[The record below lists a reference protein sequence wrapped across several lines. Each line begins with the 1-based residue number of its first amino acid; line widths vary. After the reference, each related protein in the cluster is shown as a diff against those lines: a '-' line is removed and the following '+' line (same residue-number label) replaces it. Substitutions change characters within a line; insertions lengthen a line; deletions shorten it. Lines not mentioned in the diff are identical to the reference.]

1 MTNVLY
7 VEDDVFVAR
16 MVKKR
21 LENDGFDVT
30 VSDDGDEGLELA
42 RSGNFDIVLLDH
54 MLPKRA
60 GLDILRDLGASF
72 PTPVIM
78 VSGSSDLAVAVE
90 AMRMGAADYVIKETD
105 GSYLDLLPQTVN
117 RVLSHVRLLEAKK
130 RADDR
135 IAEQAAT
142 IQGVLDNMDPGVTLF
157 DQDLKLASHNDRFL
171 DLFDL
176 PRSLISNGSGLMDIL
191 AHMSG
196 QGEFGDENPDAGV
209 EERYKLFQ
217 SNKPFSF
224 DHQRPNGVVI
234 EIRGGP
240 MPGGGSIASY
250 TDITDRK
257 QMEEELRMLATTDP
271 LTGVNNRR
279 KFLETSERELA
290 RCTRYNHPLCILMLD
305 ADHFK
310 SVNDTHGH
318 DVGDK
323 VLKLLSD
330 ICVRELRDVDVFGRF
345 GGEEFVATLPETGI
359 KTAMEVAERL
369 RLTLA
374 EAEVPIQ
381 GSAPLSF
388 TVSIG
393 AAERTKDDKSVH
405 DLLNRADGALYQ
417 AKESGRNKVIYAE

>member
-7 VEDDVFVAR
+7 VEDDAFVAR
-16 MVKKR
+16 MVKRR
-21 LENDGFDVT
+21 LENDGFSVT
-30 VSDDGDEGLELA
+30 VSEDGDEGLEHA
-42 RSGNFDIVLLDH
+42 RTGEFDIVLLDH
-54 MLPKRA
+54 MLPNRA
-60 GLDILRDLGASF
+60 GLDILKDLGPSF

-90 AMRMGAADYVIKETD
+90 AMRIGASDYVIKETD

-117 RVLSHVRLLEAKK
+117 RVLSHMKLVEAKK
-130 RADDR
+130 RADER

-157 DQDLKLASHNDRFL
+157 DNDLKLASHNDRFMA
-171 DLFDL
+171 LFEL
-176 PRSLISNGSGLMDIL
+176 PTTLISGSVELMDIL
-191 AHMSG
+191 AYLAG
-196 QGEFGDENPDAGV
+196 QGEFGDEDADAGV
-209 EERYKLFQ
+209 QELFALFQ
-217 SNKPFSF
+217 SNAPFTY
-224 DHQRPNGVVI
+224 DHHRPNGLVI

-257 QMEEELRMLATTDP
+257 RMEEELRMLATTDP
-271 LTGVNNRR
+271 LTGANNRR

-290 RCTRYNHPLCILMLD
+290 RCVRYSHPLCLLMLD

-310 SVNDTHGH
+310 SVNDNHGH

-330 ICVRELRDVDVFGRF
+330 VCVRELRDVDVFGRF
-345 GGEEFVATLPETGI
+345 GGEEFVAALPETSM
-359 KTAMEVAERL
+359 KTALEVAERL
-369 RLTLA
+369 RESVA
-374 EAEVPIQ
+374 AIEVPISD
-381 GSAPLSF
+381 GAPLKF

-393 AAERTKDDKSVH
+393 ATERNKDDKSVH

-417 AKESGRNKVIYAE
+417 AKESGRNKVVYAE

>member
-7 VEDDVFVAR
+7 VEDDAFVAR

-21 LENDGFDVT
+21 LENDGFGVT
-30 VSDDGDEGLELA
+30 VCDDGDEGLAQA
-42 RSGNFDIVLLDH
+42 RTGKFDIVLLDH
-54 MLPKRA
+54 MLPNRA
-60 GLDILRDLGASF
+60 GLDILKDLGEAF

-78 VSGSSDLAVAVE
+78 VSGSSDLAVVVE

-117 RVLSHVRLLEAKK
+117 RVLSHLKLVEAKQ
-130 RADDR
+130 RADER
-135 IAEQAAT
+135 IVEQAAI

-157 DQDLKLASHNDRFL
+157 DRDLKMASHNDRFME
-171 DLFDL
+171 LFNL
-176 PRSLISNGSGLMDIL
+176 PQNLISNNIELMDIL
-191 AHMSG
+191 AHMAE
-196 QGEFGDENPDAGV
+196 QGEFGDEDSDEGV
-209 EERYKLFQ
+209 QELFKLFQ
-217 SNKPFSF
+217 SNASFTF
-224 DHQRPNGVVI
+224 DHHRPNGLVI

-257 QMEEELRMLATTDP
+257 KMEEELRMLATTDP

-290 RCTRYNHPLCILMLD
+290 RCERYNHPLCLLMLD

-310 SVNDTHGH
+310 SVNDNHGH

-330 ICVRELRDVDVFGRF
+330 ICVHELRDVDVFGRF
-345 GGEEFVATLPETGI
+345 GGEEFVAALPETSI
-359 KTAMEVAERL
+359 KTALEVAERL
-369 RLTLA
+369 RDSLA
-374 EAEVPIQ
+374 SVEVPVS
-381 GSAPLSF
+381 GGAPLKF

-393 AAERTKDDKSVH
+393 IAERTKDDKTVH
-405 DLLNRADGALYQ
+405 DLLKRADAALYQ

>member
-1 MTNVLY
+1 MTNILY
-7 VEDDVFVAR
+7 VEDDAFVAR

-21 LENDGFDVT
+21 LENDGFSVT
-30 VSDDGDEGLELA
+30 VCNDGDDGLENA
-42 RSGNFDIVLLDH
+42 RSGDFDIVLLDH
-54 MLPKRA
+54 MLPNRA
-60 GLDILRDLGASF
+60 GLDILKDLGPSF

-90 AMRMGAADYVIKETD
+90 AMRMGASDYVIKETD

-117 RVLSHVRLLEAKK
+117 RVLAHLKLLEAKK
-130 RADDR
+130 RADER
-135 IAEQAAT
+135 IVEQAAT

-157 DQDLKLASHNDRFL
+157 DHDLKLASHNDRFME
-171 DLFDL
+171 LFDL
-176 PRSLISNGSGLMDIL
+176 PQTLISKNIELMDIL
-191 AHMSG
+191 AHMAE
-196 QGEFGDENPDAGV
+196 QGEFGDKDSDTGTQEL
-209 EERYKLFQ
+209 YSLLQ
-217 SNKPFSF
+217 SNSPFTF
-224 DHQRPNGVVI
+224 DHHRPNSLVI

-257 QMEEELRMLATTDP
+257 KMEEELRMLATTDP

-290 RCTRYNHPLCILMLD
+290 RCTRYNHPLCLLMLD

-310 SVNDTHGH
+310 SVNDSHGH

-345 GGEEFVATLPETGI
+345 GGEEFVAALPETNI
-359 KTAMEVAERL
+359 TTALEVAERL
-369 RLTLA
+369 RESLA
-374 EAEVPIQ
+374 ALQVPIKDA
-381 GSAPLSF
+381 APLKF

-393 AAERTKDDKSVH
+393 AAERTKEDKTVH

-417 AKESGRNKVIYAE
+417 AKESGRNKVVYAE

>member
-7 VEDDVFVAR
+7 VEDDAFVAR

-21 LENDGFDVT
+21 LENDGFGVT
-30 VSDDGDEGLELA
+30 VCDDGDEGLALA
-42 RSGNFDIVLLDH
+42 RSGEFDIVLLDH
-54 MLPKRA
+54 MLPNRA
-60 GLDILRDLGASF
+60 GLDILKDLGSSF

-117 RVLSHVRLLEAKK
+117 RVLAHIKLLEAKT
-130 RADDR
+130 RADER

-157 DQDLKLASHNDRFL
+157 DLDLKLASHNDRFL
-171 DLFDL
+171 ELFDL
-176 PRSLISNGSGLMDIL
+176 PHTLISNNIELMDIL
-191 AHMSG
+191 AHMAG
-196 QGEFGDENPDAGV
+196 QGEFGEEKSDQGV
-209 EERYKLFQ
+209 QEIFTLFR
-217 SNKPFSF
+217 SNSPFTF
-224 DHQRPNGVVI
+224 DHHRPNGLVI

-250 TDITDRK
+250 TDITERK
-257 QMEEELRMLATTDP
+257 KMEEELRMLATTDP

-290 RCTRYNHPLCILMLD
+290 RCARYNHPLCLLMLD

-310 SVNDTHGH
+310 LVNDTHGH

-345 GGEEFVATLPETGI
+345 GGEEFVAALPETSME
-359 KTAMEVAERL
+359 TALEVAERL
-369 RLTLA
+369 RDCLA
-374 EAEVPIQ
+374 STEVTISD
-381 GSAPLSF
+381 GAPLKF

-417 AKESGRNKVIYAE
+417 AKESGRNKVVYAE

>member
-7 VEDDVFVAR
+7 VEDDAFVAR

-21 LENDGFDVT
+21 LENDGFGVT
-30 VSDDGDEGLELA
+30 VCDDGDEGLAQA
-42 RSGNFDIVLLDH
+42 RSGEFDIVLLDH
-54 MLPKRA
+54 MLPNRA
-60 GLDILRDLGASF
+60 GLDILKDLGASF

-117 RVLSHVRLLEAKK
+117 RVLAHLKLVEAKQ
-130 RADDR
+130 RADER
-135 IAEQAAT
+135 IVEQAAT

-157 DQDLKLASHNDRFL
+157 DRDLKLASHNDRFME
-171 DLFDL
+171 LFNL
-176 PRSLISNGSGLMDIL
+176 SQKLITDNIELMDIL
-191 AHMSG
+191 AHMAE
-196 QGEFGDENPDAGV
+196 QGEFGDEDSDEGAK
-209 EERYKLFQ
+209 ELFTLFQ
-217 SNKPFSF
+217 SNSSFTF
-224 DHQRPNGVVI
+224 DHHRPNGLVI
-234 EIRGGP
+234 EIRGAP

-257 QMEEELRMLATTDP
+257 KMEEELRMLATTDP

-290 RCTRYNHPLCILMLD
+290 RCERYNHPLCLLMLD

-310 SVNDTHGH
+310 SVNDNHGH

-330 ICVRELRDVDVFGRF
+330 ICMRELRDVDVFGRF
-345 GGEEFVATLPETGI
+345 GGEEFVAALPETNME
-359 KTAMEVAERL
+359 TALEVAERL
-369 RLTLA
+369 RESLA
-374 EAEVPIQ
+374 AAEIPVT
-381 GSAPLSF
+381 GGAPLKF

-393 AAERTKDDKSVH
+393 AAERTKNDKSVH

-417 AKESGRNKVIYAE
+417 AKESGRNKVVYAE

>member
-21 LENDGFDVT
+21 LENDGFNVT
-30 VSDDGDEGLELA
+30 ICEDGDDGLEQA
-42 RSGNFDIVLLDH
+42 RTGTFDIVLLDH
-54 MLPKRA
+54 MLPNKP
-60 GLDILRDLGASF
+60 GLDILRDLGEGF
-72 PTPVIM
+72 ETPVIM

-117 RVLSHVRLLEAKK
+117 RVLRHVRLLEEKK
-130 RADDR
+130 RADER
-135 IAEQAAT
+135 IAEQAQT

-157 DQDLKLASHNDRFL
+157 DHELKLASHNDRFL
-171 DLFDL
+171 ELFDL
-176 PRSLISNGSGLMDIL
+176 PRTAFSETNDLKNILQLM
-191 AHMSG
+191 AG
-196 QGEFGDENPDAGV
+196 QGEFGEDS
-209 EERYKLFQ
+209 ERGLQERLALFQ
-217 SNKPFSF
+217 SETQFTF
-224 DHQRPNGVVI
+224 DHHRPNGLVI

-257 QMEEELRMLATTDP
+257 KMEEELRMLATTDP

-290 RCTRYNHPLCILMLD
+290 RCARYNHPLCILMLD

-323 VLKLLSD
+323 VLKLLSE
-330 ICVRELRDVDVFGRF
+330 ICERELRDVDVFGRY

-359 KTAMEVAERL
+359 DTALEVAERL
-369 RLTLA
+369 RTSLA
-374 EAEVPIQ
+374 AAEVPVL
-381 GSAPLSF
+381 GGKPLRF

-393 AAERTKDDKSVH
+393 AAERNKHDKSVH
-405 DLLNRADGALYQ
+405 DLLNRADAALYQ